1 MAGLFIVLLV
11 IILTIQYW
19 YVVAGLIGVWLVW
32 CLVVEPWWT
41 GEIQQARERQHHR
54 RAREEIDAVTRATRQ
69 AMVDAARGWRS

>member
-11 IILTIQYW
+11 ILAIQYW

-41 GEIQQARERQHHR
+41 GEIRQAREHQYHR
-54 RAREEIDAVTRATRQ
+54 RARAEIDAVTRATRQ
-69 AMVDAARGWRS
+69 AMVDAAREQRS